1 MPVIRIELSDFGA
14 TQRFGGLLAAQ
25 LKAGDVIA
33 LSGALGAGKSALA
46 RAIIQAVDPTEDDV
60 PSPTFT
66 LVQHYALADG
76 TPLWHLDLYRI
87 DDAQDALALGLDDA
101 FVDAVCLIEWPDRLR
116 KFLPKTNLSI
126 HLYAD
131 ETADKCDFSADDNA
145 DDAGLGSC
153 VRFADVTAPPHWA
166 DRITGLVTAIS
177 AGTDT

>member
-1 MPVIRIELSDFGA
+1 MPVIRIELSDLAA
-14 TQRFGGLLAAQ
+14 TRRFGGLLAAQ

-33 LSGALGAGKSALA
+33 LSGALGAGKSSLA
-46 RAIIQAVDPTEDDV
+46 RAIIQAINPTEDDV

-87 DDAQDALALGLDDA
+87 DDAQDAMALGLDDA
-101 FVDAVCLIEWPDRLR
+101 FVDGVCLIEWPDRLK

-131 ETADKCDFSADDNA
+131 ETTDESDD
-145 DDAGLGSC
+145 DTGLGSS
-153 VRFADVTAPPHWA
+153 VRFADVTAPPYWA
-166 DRITGLVTAIS
+166 DRITGLVAAIS
-177 AGTDT
+177 AGADI

>member
-1 MPVIRIELSDFGA
+1 MPVLRIELSDLAA
-14 TQRFGGLLAAQ
+14 TQRFGGLLAKL

-46 RAIIQAVDPTEDDV
+46 RAIIQAIDPLEDDV

-76 TPLWHLDLYRI
+76 TPLLHLDLYRI
-87 DDAQDALALGLDDA
+87 DDARDAMVLGLDDA
-101 FVDAVCLIEWPDRLR
+101 FVDAVCLIEWPDRLK

-131 ETADKCDFSADDNA
+131 ESADEFDDTADDV
-145 DDAGLGSC
+145 GLGSS
-153 VRFADVTAPPHWA
+153 VRFADVTAPPHWT
-166 DRITGLVTAIS
+166 DRINGLVAAIS
-177 AGTDT
+177 DGADI

>member
-1 MPVIRIELSDFGA
+1 MPVIRIELSDLAA
-14 TQRFGGLLAAQ
+14 TQRFGGLRAAH

-46 RAIIQAVDPTEDDV
+46 RAIIQAIDPTEDDV

-87 DDAQDALALGLDDA
+87 DDAQDAMSLGLDDA
-101 FVDAVCLIEWPDRLR
+101 FVDAVCLIEWPDRLK
-116 KFLPKTNLSI
+116 KFLPNTNLSI
-126 HLYAD
+126 HLSAD
-131 ETADKCDFSADDNA
+131 ETGDGSDNTADDTEP
-145 DDAGLGSC
+145 DSS

-166 DRITGLVTAIS
+166 DRITGLVAAIS
-177 AGTDT
+177 AGADI

>member
-1 MPVIRIELSDFGA
+1 MPVIRIELSDLAA

-33 LSGALGAGKSALA
+33 LSGALGAGKSELA
-46 RAIIQAVDPTEDDV
+46 RAIIQAIDPLEHDV

-87 DDAQDALALGLDDA
+87 DDVREAMVLGLDDA
-101 FVDAVCLIEWPDRLR
+101 FIDAVCLIEWPDRLE

-126 HLYAD
+126 HLYTE
-131 ETADKCDFSADDNA
+131 ETADAYNDTADDTA
-145 DDAGLGSC
+145 LSSC
-153 VRFADVTAPPHWA
+153 VRFADVTAPAHWA
-166 DRITGLVTAIS
+166 DRITGVVATIS
-177 AGTDT
+177 DGANI

>member
-1 MPVIRIELSDFGA
+1 MSVIRIELPDLAA
-14 TQRFGGLLAAQ
+14 TQRFGELLSEH

-33 LSGALGAGKSALA
+33 LRGALGAGKSALA

-87 DDAQDALALGLDDA
+87 DDAQDAMALGLDDA
-101 FVDAVCLIEWPDRLR
+101 FVGAVCLIEWPERLK

-131 ETADKCDFSADDNA
+131 ETADEP
-145 DDAGLGSC
+145 DDATGLGSS
-153 VRFADVTAPPHWA
+153 VRFADVTAPLHWT
-166 DRITGLVTAIS
+166 DRITDLVAAIS
-177 AGTDT
+177 AGADI

>member
-1 MPVIRIELSDFGA
+1 MPVIRIELSDLAA
-14 TQRFGGLLAAQ
+14 TRRFGGLLAAQ
-25 LKAGDVIA
+25 LKAGDVIG

-46 RAIIQAVDPTEDDV
+46 RAIIQAIDPTEDDV

-87 DDAQDALALGLDDA
+87 DDAQDAMALGLDDA
-101 FVDAVCLIEWPDRLR
+101 FVDAVCLIEWPDRL
-116 KFLPKTNLSI
+116 KKSLPKTNLSI

-131 ETADKCDFSADDNA
+131 ETADEPNNTA
-145 DDAGLGSC
+145 DDAEPGSS

-166 DRITGLVTAIS
+166 DRITGLVAAIS
-177 AGTDT
+177 AGADT

>member
-1 MPVIRIELSDFGA
+1 MPVIRIELSDLAA

-46 RAIIQAVDPTEDDV
+46 RAIIQAIDPTEDDV

-87 DDAQDALALGLDDA
+87 DDAQDAMALGLDDA
-101 FVDAVCLIEWPDRLR
+101 FVDGVCLIEWPDRLK

-131 ETADKCDFSADDNA
+131 ETTDESDD
-145 DDAGLGSC
+145 DTGLGSS
-153 VRFADVTAPPHWA
+153 VRFADVTAPPYWA
-166 DRITGLVTAIS
+166 DRINDLVTSIARKS
-177 AGTDT
+177 TS

>member
-1 MPVIRIELSDFGA
+1 MSVICIQLPDLAA
-14 TQRFGGLLAAQ
+14 TKRFGGLLAAQ

-46 RAIIQAVDPTEDDV
+46 RAIIQAIDPTEDDV

-87 DDAQDALALGLDDA
+87 DDAQDAMALGLDDA
-101 FVDAVCLIEWPDRLR
+101 FVDAVCLIEWPDRLK

-131 ETADKCDFSADDNA
+131 ETAHVYDDTA
-145 DDAGLGSC
+145 DDAKPGSF

-166 DRITGLVTAIS
+166 DRITGLVAAIS
-177 AGTDT
+177 AGADT

>member
-1 MPVIRIELSDFGA
+1 MPVIRIELSDLAA

-46 RAIIQAVDPTEDDV
+46 RAIIQAIDPNEDDV

-66 LVQHYALADG
+66 LVQHYLLADG

-87 DDAQDALALGLDDA
+87 DDAQDAMALGLDDA
-101 FVDAVCLIEWPDRLR
+101 FVDAVCLIEWPDRLK

-126 HLYAD
+126 HLYACETGGEFD
-131 ETADKCDFSADDNA
+131 GTAD
-145 DDAGLGSC
+145 GMGSGSF

-166 DRITGLVTAIS
+166 DRITGLIAAIS
-177 AGTDT
+177 AGADT

>member
-1 MPVIRIELSDFGA
+1 MPVIRIELSNLAA

-87 DDAQDALALGLDDA
+87 DDAQDAMALGLDDA

-126 HLYAD
+126 HL
-131 ETADKCDFSADDNA
+131 SADVTIDAFDKSA
-145 DDAGLGSC
+145 DDAGLGSS
-153 VRFADVTAPPHWA
+153 VRSADVTAPPHWA
-166 DRITGLVTAIS
+166 DRITGLVAAIS
-177 AGTDT
+177 AGADI

>member
-1 MPVIRIELSDFGA
+1 MPVIRIELSDLAA

-33 LSGALGAGKSALA
+33 LSGALGTGKSALA
-46 RAIIQAVDPTEDDV
+46 RAIIQAIDPTEDDV

-76 TPLWHLDLYRI
+76 TPLLHLDLYRI
-87 DDAQDALALGLDDA
+87 DDAQDAMALGLDDA
-101 FVDAVCLIEWPDRLR
+101 FVDAVCLIEWPDRLK

-131 ETADKCDFSADDNA
+131 EIADGTVDDT
-145 DDAGLGSC
+145 GLGSS

-166 DRITGLVTAIS
+166 DRITAFVAAIS
-177 AGTDT
+177 AEANI

>member
-1 MPVIRIELSDFGA
+1 MSVIRIELSDLAA

-33 LSGALGAGKSALA
+33 LNGALGAGKSALA

-87 DDAQDALALGLDDA
+87 DDAQDAMALGLDDA
-101 FVDAVCLIEWPDRLR
+101 FVGAVCLIEWPERLK

-131 ETADKCDFSADDNA
+131 ETADES
-145 DDAGLGSC
+145 DDATGLGST
-153 VRFADVTAPPHWA
+153 VRFADVTAPLHWA
-166 DRITGLVTAIS
+166 DRITGLIAAIS
-177 AGTDT
+177 AGADI

>member
-1 MPVIRIELSDFGA
+1 MPVIRVELSDLAA

-33 LSGALGAGKSALA
+33 LSGTLGAGKSALA
-46 RAIIQAVDPTEDDV
+46 RAIIQAIDPTQDDV

-87 DDAQDALALGLDDA
+87 DDAQDAMALGLDDA
-101 FVDAVCLIEWPDRLR
+101 FVDAVCLIEWPDRLK

-131 ETADKCDFSADDNA
+131 ETADESDNTADDVEP
-145 DDAGLGSC
+145 GSS

-166 DRITGLVTAIS
+166 DRITGLVAAIS
-177 AGTDT
+177 AGADT